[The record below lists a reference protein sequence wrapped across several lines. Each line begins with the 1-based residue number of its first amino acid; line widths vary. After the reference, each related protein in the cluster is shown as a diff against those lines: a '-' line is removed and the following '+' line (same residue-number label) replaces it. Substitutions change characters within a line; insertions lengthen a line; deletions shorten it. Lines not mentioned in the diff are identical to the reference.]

1 MSGDLERRLAFAVEL
16 AHRAGALVLEHFR
29 TPDLAIEEKGD
40 GTPVTVADRAAERFL
55 RERIEAAYPDD
66 GILGEEEGE
75 SEGASGCT
83 WILDPIDG
91 TESFR
96 RGLPLFGTLIGL
108 EQDGEATLGVIHMAA
123 AGELVEGA
131 RGLGAR
137 WHVGGAVREARVSRI
152 ATLAESTFGTTG
164 ASIFDLAGRA
174 DFFRRVLDAT
184 RRDRGGLDCYAHL
197 LVATG
202 RMEFALDPLM
212 HVWDNAALKPIV
224 EEAGG
229 RFTCFAGE
237 PTIRGGS
244 ALSSNGLVHDALL
257 ELARE

>member
-1 MSGDLERRLAFAVEL
+1 MSVDLKRRLEFALSIAREAGAVAL
-16 AHRAGALVLEHFR
+16 AHFRA
-29 TPDLAIEEKGD
+29 PDLAVEEKGD
-40 GTPVTVADRAAERFL
+40 GTPVTIADRAAERLL
-55 RERIEAAYPDD
+55 RERIGAAYPDD

-75 SEGASGCT
+75 VAGASGCT

-108 EQDGEATLGVIHMAA
+108 EQDGEATLGVINMAA

-137 WHVGGAVREARVSRI
+137 WHVGGGVREARVSTL
-152 ATLAESTFGTTG
+152 ATLAESTFGTTSG
-164 ASIFDLAGRA
+164 KGFDRAGRSA
-174 DFFRRVLDAT
+174 LYRRVLDAV

-202 RMEFALDPLM
+202 RMELALDPLM

-229 RFTCFAGE
+229 RFTSLSGE
-237 PTIRGGS
+237 PTIRGGN
-244 ALSSNGLVHDALL
+244 ALSTNGLVHEAVLALV
-257 ELARE
+257 RE